1 MTQLGQGAR
10 SPSAAWGA
18 SDHLQEDVTVLVYF
32 KDVFMWTILKAFVEF
47 ITTLLLFYV
56 LIFGPEACGALVP
69 QPGIELA
76 LSALEGEILTP
87 GPPGK
92 PLHQHK
98 F

>member
-1 MTQLGQGAR
+1 
-10 SPSAAWGA
+10 
-18 SDHLQEDVTVLVYF
+18 
-32 KDVFMWTILKAFVEF
+32 MWTILKAFVEF

-98 F
+98 FWRMSGWSSQSMKGMGWGSVGQ